1 MGIARR
7 LGIEDRLPDYPH
19 NPHSAHLK
27 LCRAGNDANV
37 FTQVVHL
44 KLLVGQSTQV
54 LRHAQ
59 DCENLIFE
67 FTALIMSNLI
77 EIQEAIERLAPRE
90 RAELWE
96 WFQAQEVEE
105 TDEMLA
111 AVDEGIRSI
120 EEQGGTPAE
129 EVRKLIPKWITK

>member
-1 MGIARR
+1 
-7 LGIEDRLPDYPH
+7 
-19 NPHSAHLK
+19 
-27 LCRAGNDANV
+27 
-37 FTQVVHL
+37 
-44 KLLVGQSTQV
+44 
-54 LRHAQ
+54 
-59 DCENLIFE
+59 
-67 FTALIMSNLI
+67 MSNLI
-77 EIQEAIERLAPRE
+77 EIQEAIDKLAPEE

-120 EEQGGTPAE
+120 EEQGGTSAE

>member
-1 MGIARR
+1 M
-7 LGIEDRLPDYPH
+7 
-19 NPHSAHLK
+19 
-27 LCRAGNDANV
+27 
-37 FTQVVHL
+37 
-44 KLLVGQSTQV
+44 GQSTQV

-59 DCENLIFE
+59 DCESLTFE

-77 EIQEAIERLAPRE
+77 EIQEAIEKLAPRE
-90 RAELWE
+90 RAELWD
-96 WFQAQEVEE
+96 WFQARKVEE

>member
-1 MGIARR
+1 
-7 LGIEDRLPDYPH
+7 
-19 NPHSAHLK
+19 
-27 LCRAGNDANV
+27 
-37 FTQVVHL
+37 
-44 KLLVGQSTQV
+44 
-54 LRHAQ
+54 
-59 DCENLIFE
+59 
-67 FTALIMSNLI
+67 MSSLA
-77 EIQEAIERLAPRE
+77 EIQNAIEKLGPEE
-90 RAELWE
+90 RAELWD

>member
-1 MGIARR
+1 M
-7 LGIEDRLPDYPH
+7 
-19 NPHSAHLK
+19 
-27 LCRAGNDANV
+27 
-37 FTQVVHL
+37 
-44 KLLVGQSTQV
+44 QS
-54 LRHAQ
+54 
-59 DCENLIFE
+59 ENLWPE
-67 FTALIMSNLI
+67 
-77 EIQEAIERLAPRE
+77 E
-90 RAELWE
+90 RAELWD

>member
-1 MGIARR
+1 
-7 LGIEDRLPDYPH
+7 
-19 NPHSAHLK
+19 
-27 LCRAGNDANV
+27 
-37 FTQVVHL
+37 
-44 KLLVGQSTQV
+44 
-54 LRHAQ
+54 
-59 DCENLIFE
+59 
-67 FTALIMSNLI
+67 MSNLI
-77 EIQEAIERLAPRE
+77 EIQEAIEKLAPE
-90 RAELWE
+90 ELAELWD

>member
-1 MGIARR
+1 MLKTVRR
-7 LGIEDRLPDYPH
+7 SKHGPLGRRFD
-19 NPHSAHLK
+19 
-27 LCRAGNDANV
+27 
-37 FTQVVHL
+37 
-44 KLLVGQSTQV
+44 
-54 LRHAQ
+54 
-59 DCENLIFE
+59 
-67 FTALIMSNLI
+67 MSNLI
-77 EIQEAIERLAPRE
+77 EIQEAIEKLAPQE

>member
-1 MGIARR
+1 MQV
-7 LGIEDRLPDYPH
+7 L
-19 NPHSAHLK
+19 HLE
-27 LCRAGNDANV
+27 V
-37 FTQVVHL
+37 
-44 KLLVGQSTQV
+44 LVSQATQV

-59 DCENLIFE
+59 DCESLNFE
-67 FTALIMSNLI
+67 IQRFDMSNLI
-77 EIQEAIERLAPRE
+77 EIQEAIEKRAPKE
-90 RAELWE
+90 RAELWD

-120 EEQGGTPAE
+120 AEQGGTPAE